1 MSNKFKSV
9 VLFLNILVTLVI
21 SRSYGCIIHDIARK
35 YKDINVSDLR
45 KLEKLHI
52 KRNKSQLGINFL
64 INCKTFGIFPKFIYV
79 NIRNIDEYDTLCLKK
94 KLRNNAIHK
103 RIRERNDFDK
113 KIRNIETTIRSKL
126 NTIDWLII
134 KKLLVRNIKKSEQ
147 SIVTT
152 HEKKLRNLTKNR
164 SNPFTHEEVVK
175 NISSKNLALEELNIL
190 KFGLN
195 HSLPPL
201 KLRKTNVFVS
211 FEMIHRFL
219 REDLKNNTDKPV
231 LKAQLSHLANS
242 YIHNYQPSRSTLTKH
257 RILKKLRNDKEIVI
271 LRPDKGSGVV
281 VLNLR
286 DYEKSIKNLINDK
299 TKFKELSEDVT
310 IKRESKLQRF
320 LRTLKNNNYLDDVE
334 YEKIY
339 PSGSCPAKIYGSP
352 KMHKPFDSNSFPN
365 FRPIVSSIGTY
376 NYNLSK
382 YLCELLS
389 PNLPNE
395 FCTKDMF
402 TFVEELKEVS
412 INDKFL
418 VSYDVNSLFTN
429 ISLKETIKLA
439 VDLIKTSYPNLKI
452 STDNLTQPL
461 KFATCETHFL
471 FNGTFYDQ

>member
-1 MSNKFKSV
+1 MS
-9 VLFLNILVTLVI
+9 
-21 SRSYGCIIHDIARK
+21 
-35 YKDINVSDLR
+35 
-45 KLEKLHI
+45 
-52 KRNKSQLGINFL
+52 
-64 INCKTFGIFPKFIYV
+64 
-79 NIRNIDEYDTLCLKK
+79 
-94 KLRNNAIHK
+94 
-103 RIRERNDFDK
+103 
-113 KIRNIETTIRSKL
+113 
-126 NTIDWLII
+126 
-134 KKLLVRNIKKSEQ
+134 
-147 SIVTT
+147 
-152 HEKKLRNLTKNR
+152 
-164 SNPFTHEEVVK
+164 
-175 NISSKNLALEELNIL
+175 LEELNIL

-201 KLRKTNVFVS
+201 KLRKTDVFVS
-211 FEMIHRFL
+211 FEMVHRFL
-219 REDLKNNTDKPV
+219 REYLKNDADKPA

-242 YIHNYQPSRSTLTKH
+242 YIHNYQLSRSTLTKH

-281 VLNLR
+281 VLNRR

-320 LRTLKNNNYLDDVE
+320 LRKFKNNKCLDDVE

-352 KMHKPFDSNSFPN
+352 KVHKPFDSNSLSN

-395 FCTKDMF
+395 FCTKDTF

-429 ISLKETIKLA
+429 IPLKETIKLA

-452 STDNLTQPL
+452 SIDNLTKLL
-461 KFATCETHFL
+461 KFATYETHFL
-471 FNGTFYDQ
+471 FNGKFYDQIDGVAMGSPLAPVLPNLFMGHKEKRWIENFQGTPPSYYRRYVDDIFSVFNNTSNFLDVLIDNSQNILKTSTYHKSTYSGLLLNYTSFTSRFYKIGLVKCLIDRAYKINNTWPGFHDDVSKIKDVLKRNSYPPFILDKIIKAYIDKIHYKLHYF